1 MPGTV
6 AGIASERD
14 VLVLQCRGRIDDL
27 LELLDGRSVSG
38 KQLHTAA
45 FGHGC
50 DHVTMIVS
58 RENLHDEAR
67 LRAELDRRFGGDAF
81 LDDGFGAVSAVGAGI
96 NATYKNVRRGYACL
110 HHEGIAA
117 ASVATSSFRIT
128 WLTARDRIDDA
139 VRALHRTFIEQ
150 HTPPVP

>member
-50 DHVTMIVS
+50 DGLTLIVS

-67 LRAELDRRFGGDAF
+67 LREELNLRFGDDAY
-81 LDDGFGAVSAVGAGI
+81 LGDGFGAVSAVGAGI
-96 NATYKNVRRGYACL
+96 NASYVNVRRGNACL
-110 HHEGIAA
+110 RQEGLLPAA
-117 ASVATSSFRIT
+117 IATSSFRIT
-128 WLTARDRIDDA
+128 WLAARERIDEA
-139 VRALHRTFIEQ
+139 ARALHRVFIE
-150 HTPPVP
+150 HSPAPVP